1 MAQFQVLHAGVAVF
15 QRGINGNGADGNA
28 PVFAADLGKVVQGA
42 FGQLGGVFQEIV
54 VARAVGKLGA
64 RAFAFALPVVGGAGV
79 ERGERGAGVFG
90 HGELRD
96 NGGGFGVAC
105 FRLPCND
112 GVFTEGGFVEEHA
125 FFQAPFFLV

>member
-1 MAQFQVLHAGVAVF
+1 MAQFQVLHAGVTVF
-15 QRGINGNGADGNA
+15 QRGINRNGVDGNA
-28 PVFAADLGKVVQGA
+28 PVFAADLGEVVQGA

-64 RAFAFALPVVGGAGV
+64 LAFAFALPVVGGFGV
-79 ERGERGAGVFG
+79 QRSERGAGVFG

-105 FRLPCND
+105 FRLPCDD
-112 GVFTEGGFVEEHA
+112 GVFAEGGFVEEHA